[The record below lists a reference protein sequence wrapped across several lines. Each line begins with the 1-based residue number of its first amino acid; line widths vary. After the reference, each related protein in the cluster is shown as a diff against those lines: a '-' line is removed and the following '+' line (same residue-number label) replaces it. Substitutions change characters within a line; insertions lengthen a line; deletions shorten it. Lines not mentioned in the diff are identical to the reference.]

1 MLTLAKRKPN
11 VLLGGRLF
19 RQSKGKR
26 MNSKTWTKGLLWSAV
41 LLLSCGTVL
50 SQDANVQLATQNSV
64 SQGASLQGSPD
75 RELEL
80 LTHDL
85 PQRNQVIATNLTL
98 VDLAPYMD
106 QTSSPPDQ
114 TPAQTQ
120 PPTQSQ
126 PPTQTQPQAPS
137 PTEGNAGSVTGTVV
151 SASPQTVVVRTE
163 NNQFRLFVF
172 DSDTVRPKGLTPGAH
187 VRVLSNS
194 TDEPD
199 VRVATR
205 VSVLDSVT
213 ASQTETPPDVAPPP
227 KEMSALQREIEKQ
240 TRRWQL
246 GVRVGAGLDP
256 EILRK
261 KPPNR

>member
-98 VDLAPYMD
+98 VDLAPYMHAKD
-106 QTSSPPDQ
+106 TCIRLTARKYGHGAWRTATSK
-114 TPAQTQ
+114 T
-120 PPTQSQ
+120 
-126 PPTQTQPQAPS
+126 
-137 PTEGNAGSVTGTVV
+137 
-151 SASPQTVVVRTE
+151 
-163 NNQFRLFVF
+163 
-172 DSDTVRPKGLTPGAH
+172 
-187 VRVLSNS
+187 
-194 TDEPD
+194 
-199 VRVATR
+199 
-205 VSVLDSVT
+205 
-213 ASQTETPPDVAPPP
+213 
-227 KEMSALQREIEKQ
+227 
-240 TRRWQL
+240 TRR
-246 GVRVGAGLDP
+246 
-256 EILRK
+256 
-261 KPPNR
+261 